1 MPRLRGTVLLACLHR
16 ANVLQNQNSDSA
28 TKHKKIHTLKAF
40 TSPSFEAVPQFL
52 RPQALSSSLQW

>member
-28 TKHKKIHTLKAF
+28 IKAQKD
-40 TSPSFEAVPQFL
+40 SHVKSFHLTVV
-52 RPQALSSSLQW
+52 